1 MFRKFFFLLFAL
13 LFLVKANAFANF
25 DFNNNCAQAYKSLMG
40 LRLNEARALINKEK
54 ALHPKNAITILLDN
68 YYDFFTVL
76 TTENRDQFEKLQANK
91 AIRIDKLEEEDQNSP
106 YYNYSI
112 AQVNLQWALLH
123 SRFAEYTTA
132 GFEINKAYRL
142 LQSNNKKFPNFLPTQ
157 IPLGVVNVLLGSLPG
172 SPLKSILAFF
182 GIKGDTQTGIVML
195 EKLSETLKKS
205 GYAFSYDE
213 LVFYLT
219 YIQTD
224 VVNDPLAYNKMLHLV
239 NDIDSSSLLKSYITG
254 YVALRTGHSNDAV
267 GLLQNRVQG
276 SEYQPYAY
284 LDYLLAIAKMNRQ
297 DDDANNYFNKFLK
310 TYTGVNFIKDAYLHL
325 AWQCLLEGDTKRYY
339 AFVDLVKTKGYLYND
354 KDKQALDEAN
364 DNPADA
370 NLLRARLLCDGG
382 FYTKAIAA
390 LSNKTVNDFSLPRD
404 KIEYYYRLGRIYD
417 AMDKNDEAIKYYNN
431 AIAIGRT
438 STYHYASSSAIRI
451 GIIYEERKDFAHA
464 RAAYNMVFD
473 FKNSQFKNSLQQKA
487 KDGLKRSGG
496 K

>member
-1 MFRKFFFLLFAL
+1 MFRK
-13 LFLVKANAFANF
+13 LFLVLVLVCLSKVNAFAYF
-25 DFNNNCAQAYKSLMG
+25 DFNSNCALAYKALMS

-54 ALHPKNAITILLDN
+54 AQHPQNSITILLDN

-76 TTENRDQFEKLQANK
+76 TTENREQFEKLQDNK
-91 AIRIDKLEEEDQNSP
+91 SARIDKLENENENSP
-106 YYNYSI
+106 YYNYAI

-142 LQSNNKKFPNFLPTQ
+142 LQSNNKKFPNFLPTN

-182 GIKGDTQTGIVML
+182 GIKGDTQTGIKML
-195 EKLSETLKKS
+195 EKLSETLKPS
-205 GYAFSYDE
+205 PYAFSYDE

-224 VVNDPLAYNKMLHLV
+224 VVNDPLAYTKMLHMV
-239 NDIDSSSLLKSYITG
+239 NGIDSTSLLKSYIAG
-254 YVALRTGHSNDAV
+254 YVALRTGHSNEAI
-267 GLLQNRVQG
+267 GLLQNRIQG
-276 SEYQPYAY
+276 LEYQPYAY
-284 LDYLLAIAKMNRQ
+284 MDYLLAIAKMNRQ
-297 DDDANNYFNKFLK
+297 DDDASNYFNKFLK
-310 TYTGVNFIKDAYLHL
+310 TYSGANFIKDAYLHL
-325 AWQCLLEGDTKRYY
+325 AWRCLLDGDTKRYY
-339 AFVDLVKTKGYLYND
+339 AFVELVKSKGNLYND

-364 DNPADA
+364 DTPPDA

-382 FYTKAIAA
+382 FYTKAVAT
-390 LSNKTVNDFSLPRD
+390 LSNKAVSDFSLQRD

-431 AIAIGRT
+431 AIAIGRN
-438 STYHYASSSAIRI
+438 STYHYAASSAIRI
-451 GIIYEERKDFAHA
+451 GIIYEERKDPVHA

-473 FKNSQFKNSLQQKA
+473 FKTKQFRNSLEQKA
-487 KDGLKRSGG
+487 RDGIKRCGG

>member
-1 MFRKFFFLLFAL
+1 MFRKLFLVFAL
-13 LFLVKANAFANF
+13 LFLTKVAAFANF
-25 DFNNNCAQAYKSLMG
+25 DFNNNCAQAYKCLMA
-40 LRLNEARALINKEK
+40 LRLSDGRQLINKEK
-54 ALHPKNAITILLDN
+54 AVHPQNSVTLLLDN

-76 TTENRDQFEKLQANK
+76 TTENREQFEKQQANK
-91 AIRIDKLEEEDQNSP
+91 TIRIDKLEDEDQNSP

-112 AQVNLQWALLH
+112 AQINLQWALLH

-142 LQSNNKKFPNFLPTQ
+142 LQSNSKKFPNFLPDN

-172 SPLKSILAFF
+172 GPLKSILAFL
-182 GIKGDTQTGIVML
+182 GIKGDTQTGIKML
-195 EKLSETLKKS
+195 EKLTDTLKRS
-205 GYAFSYDE
+205 PYAFNYDE

-224 VVNDPLAYNKMLHLV
+224 VVNDPQAYNKMLHMI
-239 NDIDSSSLLKSYITG
+239 NGIDSSSLLKSYITG
-254 YVALRTGHSNDAV
+254 YVALRTGHSNEAV

-284 LDYLLAIAKMNRQ
+284 MDYLLAIAKMNRQ
-297 DDDANNYFNKFLK
+297 DEDANNYFNKYLK

-325 AWQCLLEGDTKRYY
+325 AWKCLLDGDAKRYY

-364 DNPADA
+364 DNAPDVS
-370 NLLRARLLCDGG
+370 LLRARLLCDGG

-417 AMDKNDEAIKYYNN
+417 AMDKNDEAIRYYNN
-431 AIAIGRT
+431 AIAIGR
-438 STYHYASSSAIRI
+438 SSSYHYAASSAIRM
-451 GIIYEERKDFAHA
+451 GIIYEERKDFARA
-464 RAAYNMVFD
+464 RNAYNMVFD

-487 KDGLKRSGG
+487 KDGIKRAGG

>member
-1 MFRKFFFLLFAL
+1 MFRK
-13 LFLVKANAFANF
+13 LFLVFTLVCLAKVNAFANF
-25 DFNNNCAQAYKSLMG
+25 DFNSNCALAYKTLMS
-40 LRLNEARALINKEK
+40 LRLNEARVLINREK
-54 ALHPKNAITILLDN
+54 AVHPQNSVTILLDN
-68 YYDFFTVL
+68 YYDFFTIL
-76 TTENRDQFEKLQANK
+76 TTENRAQFEKLQANK
-91 AIRIDKLEEEDQNSP
+91 SLRINKLEDEDQNSP

-132 GFEINKAYRL
+132 GFEINKAYKL
-142 LQSNNKKFPNFLPTQ
+142 LQANNKKFPNFLPTN

-182 GIKGDTQTGIVML
+182 GIKGDTQTGIKML
-195 EKLSETLKKS
+195 EKLSETLKTS
-205 GYAFSYDE
+205 GYAFSYEE

-224 VVNDPLAYNKMLHLV
+224 VVNDPFAYNKMLHLV
-239 NDIDSSSLLKSYITG
+239 NSIDSASLLKSYIAG
-254 YVALRTGHSNDAV
+254 YVALRTGHSNEAI
-267 GLLQNRVQG
+267 GLLQNRAQG
-276 SEYQPYAY
+276 PEYQPYAY
-284 LDYLLAIAKMNRQ
+284 MDYLLAIAKMNRG

-325 AWQCLLEGDTKRYY
+325 GWMCLLEGDTKRYY
-339 AFVDLVKTKGYLYND
+339 AFVDLVKTKGSLYND

-364 DNPADA
+364 DNAPDV

-390 LSNKTVNDFSLPRD
+390 LSNKTTADFTLPRD

-417 AMDKNDEAIKYYNN
+417 AMDKDDEAIKYYNN

-438 STYHYASSSAIRI
+438 STYHYAASSAIRI
-451 GIIYEERKDFAHA
+451 GIIYEERKDFARA
-464 RAAYNMVFD
+464 RSAYNMVFD
-473 FKNSQFKNSLQQKA
+473 FKNTQFKNSLQQKA
-487 KDGLKRSGG
+487 KDGLKRSGA

>member
-1 MFRKFFFLLFAL
+1 MAR
-13 LFLVKANAFANF
+13 VNAFAYF
-25 DFNNNCAQAYKSLMG
+25 DFNSNCALAYKGLMS
-40 LRLNEARALINKEK
+40 LRLSEARVLISREK
-54 ALHPKNAITILLDN
+54 AVHPQNAVTILLDN
-68 YYDFFTVL
+68 YYDFFTIL

-91 AIRIDKLEEEDQNSP
+91 STRIDRLEQESENSP
-106 YYNYSI
+106 YYNYCI

-142 LQSNNKKFPNFLPTQ
+142 LQSNVKKYPNFLPAY

-172 SPLKSILAFF
+172 GPLKSILAFL
-182 GIKGDTQTGIVML
+182 GIKGDTQTGVQTL
-195 EKLSETLKKS
+195 ERLSETLKKT

-224 VVNDPLAYNKMLHLV
+224 VVNDPLAYNKMLHMV
-239 NDIDSSSLLKSYITG
+239 NGIDSASLLKSYIAG
-254 YVALRTGHSNDAV
+254 YAALRTGHSNEAI
-267 GLLQNRVQG
+267 GLFQNRVQG
-276 SEYQPYAY
+276 PEYQPYAY
-284 LDYLLAIAKMNRQ
+284 MDYLLAIAKMNRQ
-297 DDDANNYFNKFLK
+297 DEDANNYFNKFLK
-310 TYTGVNFIKDAYLHL
+310 TYSGVNFIKDTYLHL
-325 AWQCLLEGDTKRYY
+325 AWSCLLDGDMKRYN
-339 AFVDLVKTKGYLYND
+339 AFIELVKSKGNLYND

-364 DNPADA
+364 DNPPDAD
-370 NLLRARLLCDGG
+370 LLRARLLCDGG

-431 AIAIGRT
+431 AIAIGRN
-438 STYHYASSSAIRI
+438 STYHYAASSAIRI
-451 GIIYEERKDFAHA
+451 GIIYEERKDFARA
-464 RAAYNMVFD
+464 RTAYNMVFD
-473 FKNSQFKNSLQQKA
+473 FKTKQFKNSLDQKA
-487 KDGLKRSGG
+487 RDGIKRSGG